1 MTTTQDRRYTR
12 PASPDDFPVIRP
24 MPTRWADNDANG
36 HLNNAVYYQLF
47 DTAING
53 WLGDALGADPTR
65 LPSMAV
71 VAESGC
77 RYLGEVGF
85 PQPLLVGL
93 GVARLG
99 GSSVTYRL
107 ALFADERGATPAA
120 VGHWVHVYLDRVNR
134 RPTPIPEPLRSVLA
148 AALLPSN
155 SIVSATARSAIHPP
169 PDRGVPS

>member
-1 MTTTQDRRYTR
+1 MSTTVTQDRQDIR
-12 PASPDDFPVIRP
+12 PVIAADFPVIRP

-53 WLGDALGADPTR
+53 WLGDTLSSDPTR
-65 LPSMAV
+65 LPAMAV

-99 GSSVTYRL
+99 RSSVTYRL
-107 ALFADERGATPAA
+107 ALFANEEGATPAA
-120 VGHWVHVYLDRVNR
+120 LGHWVHVYLDRVSR
-134 RPTPIPEPLRSVLA
+134 RPTPISAPLRSVLA
-148 AALLPSN
+148 AAMVPAAL
-155 SIVSATARSAIHPP
+155 AR
-169 PDRGVPS
+169 